1 MSKPNRV
8 ALVTGASSG
17 IGTATAQA
25 FIERGFTV
33 YAAARRLDRM
43 QDLQGL
49 GARVVALDLTQ
60 PDSIEQL
67 AETIIREQG
76 RLDVLVNNAGY
87 GVYGAVE
94 DIPLDEA
101 RRQFEV
107 NLFGLADLTRRVLPM
122 MRAARS
128 GRVINITSIGG
139 KIWSPFGAW
148 YQASKFALEG
158 FSDCLR
164 MELRPFGIDVVVVE
178 PGAIKTEWAGIAFGN
193 AAQFS
198 GQGPYLAINE
208 SITRA
213 LAQMNRSGGFGAPP
227 RVVADVIVRAATVRR
242 PRTRYV
248 APLSARLFLVLRWLL
263 SDRMFDRIIGM
274 MFGMPKTI
282 G

>member
-1 MSKPNRV
+1 MKDSNRV

-17 IGTATAQA
+17 IGAATAQA

-33 YAAARRLDRM
+33 YCAARRLDRM
-43 QDLQGL
+43 QDLQAL
-49 GARVVALDLTQ
+49 GAHVLALDLTQ
-60 PDSIEQL
+60 ADSIAHL

-107 NLFGLADLTRRVLPM
+107 NLFGLADLTRRMLPM

-128 GRVINITSIGG
+128 GRVVNITSIGG

-148 YQASKFALEG
+148 YQATKFALEG

-198 GQGPYLAINE
+198 GQGPYLPISDN
-208 SITRA
+208 ITRA
-213 LAQMNRSGGFGAPP
+213 FSRMNRQGGFGSPP
-227 RVVADVIVRAATVRR
+227 RMVADVIVRAATVRR

-248 APLSARLFLVLRWLL
+248 APFSARLFLLLRWLL
-263 SDRMFDRIIGM
+263 SDRMFDRIIGT
-274 MFGMPKTI
+274 MFGVPKTI